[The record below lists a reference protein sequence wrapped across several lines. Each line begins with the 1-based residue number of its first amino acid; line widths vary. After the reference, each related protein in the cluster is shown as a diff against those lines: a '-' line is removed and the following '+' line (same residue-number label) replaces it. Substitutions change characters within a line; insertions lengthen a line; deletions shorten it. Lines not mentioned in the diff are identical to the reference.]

1 MVKAAW
7 TRDNVRRRCYTRYS
21 HDASAVRSE
30 RSDYEVGI
38 DDLGTGQEVV
48 DSYRERADDWEVPLA
63 ELNVVGMSCAQ
74 VRETDYDV
82 VGIGLD
88 TAMNRDARTRE
99 PAGMSA
105 HALGGNAVNDGRDR
119 APLLC
124 RQ

>member
-7 TRDNVRRRCYTRYS
+7 ARDNVRRRCYTRYS
-21 HDASAVRSE
+21 HDASAVTSE

-38 DDLGTGQEVV
+38 DDLGAGQKVV
-48 DSYRERADDWEVPLA
+48 DSRGERADDWEVPLA
-63 ELNVVGMSCAQ
+63 ELNEVGMTRAQ
-74 VRETDYDV
+74 VRETEYDV

-88 TAMNRDARTRE
+88 TAMNCDARTRE

-105 HALGGNAVNDGRDR
+105 HAVCGNPFNDGRYR